1 MNKQLWERPVFF
13 KRNRVFRVYLGG
25 KLFGD
30 FLGDQPEDGFYPEE
44 WVASSVHALN
54 AGSTD
59 PLEGIS
65 IVEDSD
71 LPLSQLLAEHRAE
84 CLGDRQD
91 LGVLVKYLDSAIRL
105 PMQVH
110 PTRDYSRKYFN
121 SNYGKAESWL
131 ILATRPDAC
140 IYFGFSR
147 KISREEFEAAV
158 DKSQHDKTCMTEF
171 VNRIPVKTGDVFFV
185 PAGVIHAIGAGCLL
199 LEAQEPTDFTIQPE
213 HWCGDYELNDHE
225 MYLGLDRQVA
235 NSCFNFDLYGEE
247 VIRRGKKTPRLVHET
262 GNTKLESLIGPED
275 TDCFTMDR
283 LTVSGGEAALEAG
296 AAVYIVAG
304 GEGSVRCGDYRHSLK
319 TGDYFFL
326 PVAAVGESVAEGNLQ
341 LVYCKGG
348 K

>member
-1 MNKQLWERPVFF
+1 MSKELWQRPVFF

-30 FLGDQPEDGFYPEE
+30 FLGDKPEDGFYPEE

-65 IVEDSD
+65 IVEDTD
-71 LPLSQLLAEHRAE
+71 LPFNQLLEEHRE
-84 CLGDRQD
+84 DCLGDRQD

-110 PTRDYSRKYFN
+110 PTREFSRQYFH

-147 KISREEFEAAV
+147 QITREEFEKAV
-158 DKSQHDKTCMTEF
+158 DQSQHDKSCMTEF
-171 VNRIPVKTGDVFFV
+171 VNRVPVKTGDVFFV

-199 LEAQEPTDFTIQPE
+199 LEAQEPTDFTVQPE
-213 HWCGDYELNDHE
+213 HWCGDHKLNDHE
-225 MYLGLDRQVA
+225 MYLGLKREDA
-235 NSCFNFDLYGEE
+235 NGCFDFTRYGEE
-247 VIRRGKKTPRLVHET
+247 VVRQGRKQPKLVRET
-262 GNTKLESLIGPED
+262 ENTKLESLIGPED
-275 TDCFTMDR
+275 TDCFSVDR
-283 LTVSGGEAALEAG
+283 LTVRGGSASLEAG
-296 AAVYIVAG
+296 AAVYIVAEG
-304 GEGSVRCGDYRHSLK
+304 QGSVACGEFSHGLK
-319 TGDYFFL
+319 KGDYFFL
-326 PVAAVGESVAEGNLQ
+326 PVAAVGETTVQGELE

-348 K
+348 N

>member
-30 FLGDQPEDGFYPEE
+30 FLGDKPEDGFYPEE

-54 AGSTD
+54 ADSTD

-71 LPLSQLLAEHRAE
+71 LPLSQLLQEHRAE
-84 CLGDRQD
+84 CLGDRED

-110 PTRDYSRKYFN
+110 PTREYSRQHFH

-140 IYFGFSR
+140 IYFGFSK
-147 KISREEFEAAV
+147 KISREEFEKAV
-158 DKSQHDKTCMTEF
+158 DKSQTDKTCMTEF
-171 VNRIPVKTGDVFFV
+171 VNRVPVKTGDVFFV

-225 MYLGLDRQVA
+225 MYLGLDRETA

-247 VIRRGKKTPRLVHET
+247 VVRQGKKTPKLVKET
-262 GNTKLESLIGPED
+262 ENAKLESLIGPED
-275 TDCFTMDR
+275 TECFTVDR
-283 LTVSGGEAALEAG
+283 LTISGGQVPLEAG
-296 AAVYIVAG
+296 AAVYIVAK
-304 GEGSVRCGDYRHSLK
+304 GEGSVSCGDYHHDLK

-326 PVAAVGESVAEGNLQ
+326 PVAAVGDSVAEGNLE

>member
-1 MNKQLWERPVFF
+1 MGKQLWERPVFF

-65 IVEDSD
+65 IVEDTD
-71 LPLSQLLAEHRAE
+71 LPFSQLLQEHRQA
-84 CLGDRQD
+84 CLGDRED

-110 PTRDYSRKYFN
+110 PTREYARQHFH

-140 IYFGFSR
+140 IYFGFSE
-147 KISREEFEAAV
+147 KISREEFEKAV
-158 DKSQHDKTCMTEF
+158 DRSQTDKTCMTEF
-171 VNRIPVKTGDVFFV
+171 VNRVPVKSGDVFFV

-213 HWCGDYELNDHE
+213 HWCGEYELNDHE
-225 MYLGLDRQVA
+225 MYLGLDRETA

-247 VIRRGKKTPRLVHET
+247 VIRRGKKTPRLVKET
-262 GNTKLESLIGPED
+262 ENTKLESLIGPED

-283 LTVSGGEAALEAG
+283 LTICGGQAALEAG
-296 AAVYIVAG
+296 AAVYIVAKG
-304 GEGSVRCGDYRHSLK
+304 QGTITCGTYTHPLK

-326 PVAAVGESVAEGNLQ
+326 PVAAVGDTVAEGELE

-348 K
+348 Q

>member
-30 FLGDQPEDGFYPEE
+30 FLGDKPEDGFYPEE

-71 LPLSQLLAEHRAE
+71 LPLSQLLQEHRAE
-84 CLGDRQD
+84 CLGERED

-110 PTRDYSRKYFN
+110 PTREYSRQHFH

-140 IYFGFSR
+140 IYFGFSK
-147 KISREEFEAAV
+147 KISREEFEKAV
-158 DKSQHDKTCMTEF
+158 DQSQTDKTCMTEF
-171 VNRIPVKTGDVFFV
+171 VNRVPVKTGDVFFV

-225 MYLGLDRQVA
+225 MYLGLDRETA

-247 VIRRGKKTPRLVHET
+247 VVRQGKKTPKVIKET
-262 GNTKLESLIGPED
+262 ENAKLESLIGPED
-275 TDCFTMDR
+275 TECFTMDR
-283 LTVSGGEAALEAG
+283 LTIHDGEVALEAG
-296 AAVYIVAG
+296 AAVYIVAK
-304 GEGSVRCGDYRHSLK
+304 GEGSVSCGDYHHNLK

-326 PVAAVGESVAEGNLQ
+326 PVAAVGDTVAKGNLE